1 MRERREALIPATDER
16 RRRRLGLVPVSPIPA
31 QSRLAALQ
39 RPRDYS
45 AIYAWSPELPV
56 ASSASP
62 AASAAAA
69 TMKRSATFGDDWNRL
84 RSDAN
89 GYVEPARHRA
99 DTNTNVTVIENI
111 V

>member
-1 MRERREALIPATDER
+1 
-16 RRRRLGLVPVSPIPA
+16 
-31 QSRLAALQ
+31 
-39 RPRDYS
+39 
-45 AIYAWSPELPV
+45 
-56 ASSASP
+56 
-62 AASAAAA
+62 
-69 TMKRSATFGDDWNRL
+69 MKRSATFGDDWNRL